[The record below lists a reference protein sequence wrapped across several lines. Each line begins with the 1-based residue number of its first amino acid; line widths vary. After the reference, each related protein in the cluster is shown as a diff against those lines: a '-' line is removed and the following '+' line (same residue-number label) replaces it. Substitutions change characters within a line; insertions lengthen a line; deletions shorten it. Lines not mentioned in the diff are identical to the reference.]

1 MARIPDL
8 LASKRTL
15 SFEFFPPKTPAA
27 NITLGRTVAAIE
39 SLQPDFVS
47 ITYGAGGSDRHRTGD
62 VVDWMLGETSWT
74 PMPHL
79 TCRGHTRDDVASLL
93 GNYAELGIENI
104 LALGGDPPA
113 GGVEEAG
120 RLPATRWICS
130 KTWSRAGAFATGVAA
145 HPEVHPRSPDRAT
158 DRRHLAAK
166 LRIAD
171 FALTQFFFDVEHW
184 VRLVDELAALG
195 VDKPVLPGIMPINN
209 KAMVK
214 RMAEMSGAALPGW
227 LADRLDATD
236 DPDEV
241 RRIGID
247 VATQLCS
254 DLIDGGHTGPPPL
267 RAQPAR
273 LGRRDLHEPRAD
285 HRLSDTGRRMTATAD
300 ASGTPDAAA
309 TRPATRAADGR
320 RQPTSAGSRTCRAST
335 ACARSPSS
343 R

>member
-1 MARIPDL
+1 MTVGSLGRMARIPEL

-27 NITLGRTVAAIE
+27 NMTLGRTVAAIE
-39 SLQPDFVS
+39 SLNPDFVS

-62 VVDWMLGETSWT
+62 VVAWMLGETSWT

-79 TCRGHTRDDVASLL
+79 TCRGHRRDDVASLL
-93 GNYAELGIENI
+93 DKYSELGIENI

-120 RLPATRWICS
+120 DYLYALDLLEDVVAADR
-130 KTWSRAGAFATGVAA
+130 FATGVAA
-145 HPEVHPRSPDRAT
+145 HPQVHPRSPDRAT
-158 DRRHLAAK
+158 DRRFLADK

-184 VRLVDELAALG
+184 VRLVDELGELG

-241 RRIGID
+241 RRIGVD

-254 DLIDGGHTGPPPL
+254 DLID
-267 RAQPAR
+267 A
-273 LGRRDLHEPRAD
+273 
-285 HRLSDTGRRMTATAD
+285 
-300 ASGTPDAAA
+300 GTPGLHLYALN
-309 TRPATRAADGR
+309 RPESVVEICLNLGLTTG
-320 RQPTSAGSRTCRAST
+320 
-335 ACARSPSS
+335 
-343 R
+343 

>member
-1 MARIPDL
+1 MLVVAARNVTQEPFGGDDGRIARGPGCVVALGSLCEMARIPEL

-27 NITLGRTVAAIE
+27 NMTLGRTVAAIE
-39 SLQPDFVS
+39 SLKPDFVS

-62 VVDWMLGETSWT
+62 VVAWMLGETTWT

-79 TCRGHTRDDVASLL
+79 TCRGHTRDDVDSLL
-93 GNYAELGIENI
+93 AGYRELGIENI

-120 RLPATRWICS
+120 DYLYALDLLEDVVA
-130 KTWSRAGAFATGVAA
+130 AGSFATGVAA

-158 DRRHLAAK
+158 DRRFLADK

-184 VRLVDELAALG
+184 IRLVDELAELG

-214 RMAEMSGAALPGW
+214 RRAEMSGAALPGW

-236 DPDEV
+236 DADEV
-241 RRIGID
+241 RRIGVD

-254 DLIDGGHTGPPPL
+254 DLID
-267 RAQPAR
+267 A
-273 LGRRDLHEPRAD
+273 
-285 HRLSDTGRRMTATAD
+285 
-300 ASGTPDAAA
+300 GTPGLHLYALN
-309 TRPATRAADGR
+309 RPESVVEICLNLGLTTG
-320 RQPTSAGSRTCRAST
+320 
-335 ACARSPSS
+335 
-343 R
+343 